1 MRHAN
6 FDRGARPRGSRSFAA
21 RGLAAALSIA
31 VVVGLAGAPVGDVR
45 AAAPA
50 GLQNATQRLAYS
62 PGGSVLAVGGPN
74 GIDLDDP
81 GTSRPLRHIDL
92 GAPVAALTFSPDGRT
107 LAAASTDGAIKL
119 FDAPTDQPLNS
130 MQGPAGGVAAL
141 AFAPDGHS
149 LAGGAADATV
159 RIWQITGQLLRTLT
173 GHSGPVTSVAF
184 APNGALLASGSLDGS
199 TRLWQTATGAASSSA
214 IGAGGGV
221 TALAFSIDGSEVA
234 FGAGDGTVRLW
245 QIGAGQIRLTLAGNQ
260 GAVTGLAFARDGSWL
275 ASSSSDGAVRVWQ
288 MSNGQL
294 LQTWTDDRG
303 AVAGLAARPDG
314 SVLTAIAATG
324 ELQSW
329 PTTSLA
335 AAPRGP
341 GLSAP
346 PAAVIPPAPADNG
359 AFVAD
364 ASIPDYTNLPP
375 GGSFDKGWR
384 LRNSGSTAWGPGYA
398 LSFVAG
404 DQMGAPSS
412 IPLPAVAPGQT
423 ADVTVPMVAP
433 GAPGTYRG
441 DWQMT
446 NPSGQPFGPKVW
458 VLVTVGPPAA
468 PQPLLPPPQLGLPPV
483 YDITASAAIVNAG
496 DSVSI
501 QAVVHNVQAA
511 WVNGDPVV
519 NDLYQKDFRLCTP
532 TTFTLDTQLRT
543 GEHVYK
549 AVSVNVNGGC

>member
-6 FDRGARPRGSRSFAA
+6 SDRRTPPLGGLSFAA
-21 RGLAAALSIA
+21 RWTAAIW
-31 VVVGLAGAPVGDVR
+31 VVVALVAAPAGDVR

-50 GLQNATQRLAYS
+50 GLGNATQRVAYS

-92 GAPVAALTFSPDGRT
+92 SAPVTALAFSPDGRT
-107 LAAASTDGAIKL
+107 LAASSTTGTIKL
-119 FDAPTDQPLNS
+119 FDAPTDQPLS
-130 MQGPAGGVAAL
+130 AIQGPAGGVAAL

-149 LAGGAADATV
+149 LAGGAPDATV
-159 RIWQITGQLLRTLT
+159 RIWQTTGGQLLRTLT
-173 GHSGPVTSVAF
+173 GHTGPVTAVAF
-184 APNGALLASGSLDGS
+184 APDGALLASGSLDGS
-199 TRLWQTATGAASSSA
+199 IRLWQASTGAPSSTA

-221 TALAFSIDGSEVA
+221 TAVAFSPDGSEVA

-245 QIGAGQIRLTLAGNQ
+245 QISAGQIRLTLVGNQ
-260 GAVTGLAFARDGSWL
+260 GAVTGLVFARDGAWL
-275 ASSSSDGAVRVWQ
+275 ASSSIDGTVRAWQTSDGK
-288 MSNGQL
+288 S

-303 AVAGLAARPDG
+303 AVAGLAVRPDG
-314 SVLTAIAATG
+314 AELTAIAMTG

-329 PTTSLA
+329 PTASLA

-341 GLSAP
+341 GLAAP
-346 PAAVIPPAPADNG
+346 PAAVAPPAPADNA

-375 GGSFDKGWR
+375 GSPFDKGWR
-384 LRNSGSTAWGPGYA
+384 LRNDGSTAWGPGYA
-398 LSFVAG
+398 LSFVSG
-404 DQMGAPSS
+404 DQMGAPAS
-412 IPLPAVAPGQT
+412 IPLPAAAPGQSV
-423 ADVTVPMVAP
+423 DVTVPMIAP
-433 GAPGTYRG
+433 TAPGTYRG

-458 VLVTVGPPAA
+458 ALVTVGTPAA
-468 PQPLLPPPQLGLPPV
+468 PQPPLFQPPTLPPAF
-483 YDITASAAIVNAG
+483 DITASAASINAG
-496 DSVSI
+496 DTVSI

-543 GEHVYK
+543 GEHVYR
-549 AVSVNVNGGC
+549 AVTVNVNGGC